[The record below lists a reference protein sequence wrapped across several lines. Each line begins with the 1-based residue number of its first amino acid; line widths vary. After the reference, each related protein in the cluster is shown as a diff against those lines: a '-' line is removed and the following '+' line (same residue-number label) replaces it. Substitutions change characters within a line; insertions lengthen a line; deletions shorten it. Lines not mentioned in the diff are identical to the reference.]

1 MFIRNIGLKGLCFC
15 FWGEEVFSLS
25 GLEIKVLLV
34 TEWVCKDSLRLS
46 RRKGWIVW
54 EKLVTIFPVVSV
66 TLFWK
71 EQFVSEPLLLLPS
84 LFFVLLLYFSP
95 KSQVVLRMEEV
106 KLALTA
112 NTLWEHVGK
121 RKKHWQDANEQLLR
135 HVNCLSSVHCARGA
149 HTGVRPKGE
158 GTVSQ
163 GISQEDILGCSP
175 VPSHSWFCQ
184 PGINRWTWN

>member
-46 RRKGWIVW
+46 GRKGWIVW

-112 NTLWEHVGK
+112 LYENMWEKGKNTGK
-121 RKKHWQDANEQLLR
+121 MQTNSFWDMWSAFL
-135 HVNCLSSVHCARGA
+135 VC
-149 HTGVRPKGE
+149 
-158 GTVSQ
+158 TVL
-163 GISQEDILGCSP
+163 E
-175 VPSHSWFCQ
+175 VPTQVSALKEKEL
-184 PGINRWTWN
+184 